1 MPQDQSTPTVVIKK
15 YANRRLYN
23 TETSSYVTLEHL
35 AEMIQEGRDFKV
47 VDAKSGE
54 DITRGVLTQIILE
67 QETKGQTLLP
77 QTFLRQLIGLY
88 GRGFES
94 LVPKYLES
102 SMAAFAAQQD
112 KLRDYFSGKMTP
124 AATLASFDEMTRKN
138 MAMFEQAARMFTGGL
153 AQPAARREP
162 PAPDAGKSEIE
173 ALKAQLAA
181 MQAQL
186 DRLSKPDP
194 DKQ

>member
-1 MPQDQSTPTVVIKK
+1 MSDTNAEQPVIIKK

-35 AEMIQEGRDFKV
+35 AEMIQSGRDFKV

-54 DITRGVLTQIILE
+54 DITRSVLTQIILE

-77 QTFLRQLIGLY
+77 QAFLRQLIGFY
-88 GRGFES
+88 GRGMES
-94 LVPKYLES
+94 LVPQYLES

-124 AATLASFDEMTRKN
+124 AATFAGFDEMARKN
-138 MAMFEQAARMFTGGL
+138 MAMFEQAARMLTGGL
-153 AQPAARREP
+153 AQPNEP
-162 PAPDAGKSEIE
+162 TMGEKPATQSKSEIE
-173 ALKAQLAA
+173 SLKDQLAA

-186 DRLSKPDP
+186 DRLSKSGKD
-194 DKQ
+194 

>member
-1 MPQDQSTPTVVIKK
+1 MSDANAEQPVIIKK

-35 AEMIQEGRDFKV
+35 AEMIQAGRDFKV

-54 DITRGVLTQIILE
+54 DITRSVMTQIILE

-77 QTFLRQLIGLY
+77 QAFLRQLIGLY
-88 GRGFES
+88 GRGMET
-94 LVPKYLES
+94 LVPQYLES

-124 AATLASFDEMTRKN
+124 AATFAGFDEMARKN
-138 MAMFEQAARMFTGGL
+138 MAMFEQAARMLTGGL
-153 AQPAARREP
+153 AQPGEPMTGEKPAAQT
-162 PAPDAGKSEIE
+162 KSEIDS
-173 ALKAQLAA
+173 LKDQLAA

-186 DRLSKPDP
+186 DRLSKSGKD
-194 DKQ
+194 